1 MKIDRVM
8 LWCGGGLISLFL
20 FSMALYLLLPGNLTR
35 VILTFPQ
42 EITRQQEKEVRFL
55 PFGWDGE
62 HNMLLLVRE
71 VLLGPARNVH
81 LRLFSRKAEVNTVLE
96 RDGTIYVDLAKSS
109 FIPDPDVLYS
119 PQMSLDVLEKTL
131 LDNFN
136 NLKSVKFFVDGH
148 APFEKSR

>member
-1 MKIDRVM
+1 MKIDRVT
-8 LWCGGGLISLFL
+8 LWCGGALAGLFL
-20 FSMALYLLLPGNLTR
+20 LSMALYLLLPGNLTR
-35 VILTFPQ
+35 VVLTFPH
-42 EITRQQEKEVRFL
+42 EITRQQEKEVRYL
-55 PFGWDGE
+55 PLGWDSE

-71 VLLGPARNVH
+71 VLLGPARNSH

-96 RDGTIYVDLAKSS
+96 RGGTIYVDLAKAS

-131 LDNFN
+131 MDNFN
-136 NLKSVKFFVDGH
+136 NLKAVKFFVDGY